1 MVWYSLREKRESCN
15 DDERAFVDDVR
26 GGGIEC
32 GVHWRLDETDRGQR
46 GGREYKEGIWKERQ
60 RRFDVVGNDEEQ
72 VF

>member
-1 MVWYSLREKRESCN
+1 M
-15 DDERAFVDDVR
+15 DDVR